1 MTGKYAAVYKSH
13 IHFWSFMSLTFSNL
27 NLEFPLHVMF
37 FEQYIKVCEIGVFS
51 TVYLVNQ
58 RILCILNSYV
68 FNYGF
73 ENLKKHKNS

>member
-1 MTGKYAAVYKSH
+1 
-13 IHFWSFMSLTFSNL
+13 MSLTFSNL

-37 FEQYIKVCEIGVFS
+37 FEQYIKVCEIWVFS